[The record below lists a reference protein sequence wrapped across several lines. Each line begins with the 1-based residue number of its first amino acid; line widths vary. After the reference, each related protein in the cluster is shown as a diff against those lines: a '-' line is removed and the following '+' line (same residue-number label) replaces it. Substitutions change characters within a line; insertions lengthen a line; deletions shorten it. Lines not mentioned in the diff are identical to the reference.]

1 MHPPPTARCI
11 PQVDVTGIEPARGLC
26 LQGLGL
32 STFDTH
38 PTILFWL
45 GNRRPRDG
53 RTDAL
58 LLAWYQRFS
67 GCTPRAVTCSFC
79 GRLSHR
85 PPTERAL
92 KLSARVGGLSVADV
106 PLGAVTDHFGLVRP
120 PGGFL
125 RRRSKKHTSPPSKG
139 EKEVNLFNDASVQKK
154 HH

>member
-1 MHPPPTARCI
+1 MRGGGSTPLCSRTLHVQRSRLFIAVPVRDAYLSGCDGNRTRYGLLAKPWP
-11 PQVDVTGIEPARGLC
+11 VDLRP
-26 LQGLGL
+26 
-32 STFDTH
+32 H

-45 GNRRPRDG
+45 GNHRPRDG

-92 KLSARVGGLSVADV
+92 KLS
-106 PLGAVTDHFGLVRP
+106 
-120 PGGFL
+120 GGFL
-125 RRRSKKHTSPPSKG
+125 RRRSKKHASPPSKG